1 MSDYTKGTGW
11 LFGDAAQGFAWD
23 GFNPP
28 LGWDNTL
35 AYLVLPVALVAS
47 QYVSTAILTPKSDDP
62 AQQQSQ
68 AILKFLPLMI
78 GWFSLSVPS
87 GLGLYWMTNNLV
99 TTLTTV
105 LIRKSVATP
114 AVAGM
119 DSGMSSPEPM
129 KSQGFGRQ
137 YGEVV
142 TKKGS
147 DGTSVKISPPGARN
161 AAAMDGPVV
170 DAVVVDSAMGAAA
183 TGGAA
188 AAADVV
194 EAQFSEVSR
203 PNEGGG
209 VDAAGGSKKTKK
221 KKKKKNKK

>member
-62 AQQQSQ
+62 AQQSQ
-68 AILKFLPLMI
+68 AIPKFLPCDRL
-78 GWFSLSVPS
+78 VA
-87 GLGLYWMTNNLV
+87 LGAFGPRLYWMTNNLV

-119 DSGMSSPEPM
+119 DSGMSPEPW
-129 KSQGFGRQ
+129 SW
-137 YGEVV
+137 VSAAS
-142 TKKGS
+142 T
-147 DGTSVKISPPGARN
+147 ARL
-161 AAAMDGPVV
+161 
-170 DAVVVDSAMGAAA
+170 
-183 TGGAA
+183 
-188 AAADVV
+188 
-194 EAQFSEVSR
+194 
-203 PNEGGG
+203 
-209 VDAAGGSKKTKK
+209 
-221 KKKKKNKK
+221 